1 MLVALD
7 DKKERVYA
15 FNVDKHDSKGNLL
28 KYYCPECGEELILR
42 KGNVYQHHFSHKSKD
57 TICRLRDDGGESDIH
72 NFLKYKI
79 KKIIEKDNNPLIK
92 SEIEYPIGSRIADY
106 YCEFKDDYDKKRKV
120 AVEIVH
126 KHDNI
131 KDFIDKNEYYYSK
144 KVHCVW
150 VFNIDKFTS
159 KTKTVT
165 SNIGMD
171 EIVKNNSGDFK
182 ETINVTE
189 IIRDAH
195 VMNFGKVY
203 ALDPFNERIYGIHI
217 ESIHSTNT
225 NKYPH
230 NVVPLLLDDFK
241 IKCSKPKVADG
252 FLKYNRMP
260 AGPYIERF
268 WDSKPFDY
276 IFKNK
281 NNDNIKDKNQ
291 FLFKKEFYNPNAIK
305 IECTGAYEECGYK
318 IIYNDN
324 NLIFYDKSSDYYFK
338 YHITTIQDLYVFL
351 EDILGIRETICIN
364 IVADIVPIGIFNDD
378 GGVYYSE
385 DGGVFKPD
393 AEDNNNDD
401 EFDDLIDVFSK
412 DYVHKPTI
420 LDDEYISYEEYAEL
434 KSKPSNRHNEDM
446 RIIPKNDKFCL
457 IEFLDD
463 DKKYLHGCYDT
474 WNEADEAYWN

>member
-1 MLVALD
+1 MD

-15 FNVDKHDSKGNLL
+15 FNADKHDSKGNLL

-79 KKIIEKDNNPLIK
+79 KKIIEEDNNHLIK

-106 YCEFKDDYDKKRKV
+106 YCEFKDDYNKKRKV

-126 KHDNI
+126 KHDNL

-144 KVHCVW
+144 RVHCVW

-159 KTKTVT
+159 KSKTVT

-171 EIVKNNSGDFK
+171 EIVKNNNGDFL
-182 ETINVTE
+182 ETIRVTE
-189 IIRDAH
+189 ILRDAH

-203 ALDPFNERIYGIHI
+203 ALDPFNERMYSIHI
-217 ESIHSTNT
+217 ESIYSKNT
-225 NKYPH
+225 SSYPH
-230 NVVPLLLDDFK
+230 NVVPLLLDNFK
-241 IKCSKPKVADG
+241 IKCSKPKIADC
-252 FLKYNRMP
+252 FLDYNRMP
-260 AGPYIERF
+260 AGPYVEKY
-268 WDSKPFDY
+268 WEKKPYDY
-276 IFKNK
+276 PSRNKNNNDYNPEVVNQSYLRNLFYNQDNKDLGEFNNYKIVFYKKFSEDYLIFKNIREDYFYKCKLTDLDDVLMFMNVNHIRISK
-281 NNDNIKDKNQ
+281 NNMDNLFDKLN
-291 FLFKKEFYNPNAIK
+291 Y
-305 IECTGAYEECGYK
+305 
-318 IIYNDN
+318 
-324 NLIFYDKSSDYYFK
+324 
-338 YHITTIQDLYVFL
+338 ITTVYGDKRLYTDS
-351 EDILGIRETICIN
+351 DI
-364 IVADIVPIGIFNDD
+364 
-378 GGVYYSE
+378 
-385 DGGVFKPD
+385 D
-393 AEDNNNDD
+393 AVVNKKDSK

-434 KSKPSNRHNEDM
+434 KSKHSNRHNEDM
-446 RIIPKNDKFCL
+446 RIIPKNNKFCL

>member
-15 FNVDKHDSKGNLL
+15 FNVDKYDSKGNLL

-79 KKIIEKDNNPLIK
+79 KKIIEEDNNNLIK

-106 YCEFKDDYDKKRKV
+106 YCELKDKYGYKKKV

-126 KHDNI
+126 KHTNI
-131 KDFIDKNEYYYSK
+131 KDFIDKNEYYYNQS
-144 KVHCVW
+144 VYCIW

-159 KTKTVT
+159 KSKTVT
-165 SNIGMD
+165 SNVHLNEVIS
-171 EIVKNNSGDFK
+171 NSTDFK
-182 ETINVTE
+182 ETINPTE

-195 VMNFGKVY
+195 VLHFGKVY
-203 ALDPFNERIYGIHI
+203 CLDPFNERMYGIHI
-217 ESIHSTNT
+217 ESLYSNSNI
-225 NKYPH
+225 YPH
-230 NVVPLLLDDFK
+230 NIVPLLLDNFK
-241 IKCSKPKVADG
+241 IELFKKSNPDD
-252 FLKYNRMP
+252 FLDYNRSV

-268 WDSKPFDY
+268 WDKKPFDY

-281 NNDNIKDKNQ
+281 NKNHIKDKNQ
-291 FLFKKEFYNPNAIK
+291 FLFKKEFHNPNAVK
-305 IECTGAYEECGYK
+305 IEATGAYEEYGYQ
-318 IIYNDN
+318 IVYNDN
-324 NLIFYDKSSDYYFK
+324 NLIFYDNQSDYYFK
-338 YHITTIQDLYVFL
+338 YQINSMQDLYVFL
-351 EDILGIRETICIN
+351 EDILGIRETIRIN
-364 IVADIVPIGIFNDD
+364 IVADIVPIGTFKDD

-393 AEDNNNDD
+393 TENTND

-412 DYVHKPTI
+412 HYVHKPTS
-420 LDDEYISYEEYAEL
+420 LDDDYISYDEYVEL
-434 KSKPSNRHNEDM
+434 KSKYSNRHDENM
-446 RIIPKNDKFCL
+446 RIIPRDNKFCL
-457 IEFLDD
+457 IEFFED
-463 DKKYLHGCYDT
+463 DKKYLHGCYDS
-474 WNEADEAYWN
+474 WDEADNAYWKLK